1 MRRTNLSMDLD
12 ASLMNRNA
20 GEFNSADVARDGN
33 RKPGQ
38 ELANWTPPGQT
49 TLAGITFDT
58 STIILVLGVAAAAI
72 VGYKFLTKRGI
83 I

>member
-1 MRRTNLSMDLD
+1 MHRTNLSMDLD
-12 ASLMNRNA
+12 ASLMQRNR
-20 GEFNSADVARDGN
+20 GEFNSAEVARDGN

-38 ELANWTPPGQT
+38 ELANWNPPGQV

-58 STIILVLGVAAAAI
+58 STIILMLGVAAASI
-72 VGYKFLTKRGI
+72 VGYKLLQKRGI